1 MKRVKRVLALLAA
14 FALVLAMA
22 VPAFAASI
30 TITGGEN
37 GSEYAAYK
45 LLDVTISTS
54 GEGESAKT
62 NYAYTVNSKYT
73 SILKSVTGKTTDKD
87 IIAYVAELTNEG
99 TRQFADAVYAQIK
112 KGKITADTTTSNNKF
127 DNVDKGYYLIAETKV
142 GTADGSYSL
151 IMLSTLDG
159 ENINVATK
167 EDVPTVEKKVKD
179 TNDSTGETS
188 EWQDSADADI
198 GDELE
203 YKLTGTVS
211 AKIANY
217 KQYYY
222 EFVDTM
228 TNLIYVENSVNVKV
242 DGVDVTSQ
250 FTTAWDATKKV
261 LTVKIA
267 DLKKLTGVT
276 TNADTEVVV
285 TYKATLDKNANIGSA
300 GNPNT
305 VKLKYSNNPY
315 QDGNGTPTTSET
327 PEDKN
332 IVFTYEVV
340 ANKVDQNKKPLA
352 DAKFELFKKIKG
364 TEVTWKSLGEVA
376 AASADGKYTAAWKGI
391 DDGEYKLVETHAPDG
406 YNKMEDQYFT
416 VIATHET
423 ESSNPTL
430 TAVTGTAAGDS
441 TIQLTGAVGNGSLT
455 TEIVNQSGTVL
466 PSTGGMGTTVF
477 YVVGGGLMA
486 VAVVLLVTKKR
497 MENKR

>member
-14 FALVLAMA
+14 LALVLAMA

-73 SILKSVTGKTTDKD
+73 SILQSVTGKTTDKD
-87 IIAYVAELTNEG
+87 IIAYIADLNDEG

-112 KGKITADTTTSNNKF
+112 KGEITADKTTSNNKF
-127 DNVDKGYYLIAETKV
+127 DNAAKGYYLIAETKV

-250 FTTAWDATKKV
+250 FTTAWDPTKKV

-276 TNADTEVVV
+276 TDADTKVVV
-285 TYKATLDKNANIGSA
+285 TYRATLDENANIGSA

-315 QDGNGTPTTSET
+315 QEGNGTPTTSET

-364 TEVTWKSLGEVA
+364 TEVTWKS
-376 AASADGKYTAAWKGI
+376 
-391 DDGEYKLVETHAPDG
+391 
-406 YNKMEDQYFT
+406 
-416 VIATHET
+416 
-423 ESSNPTL
+423 
-430 TAVTGTAAGDS
+430 
-441 TIQLTGAVGNGSLT
+441 
-455 TEIVNQSGTVL
+455 
-466 PSTGGMGTTVF
+466 
-477 YVVGGGLMA
+477 
-486 VAVVLLVTKKR
+486 
-497 MENKR
+497 

>member
-1 MKRVKRVLALLAA
+1 
-14 FALVLAMA
+14 
-22 VPAFAASI
+22 
-30 TITGGEN
+30 
-37 GSEYAAYK
+37 
-45 LLDVTISTS
+45 
-54 GEGESAKT
+54 
-62 NYAYTVNSKYT
+62 
-73 SILKSVTGKTTDKD
+73 
-87 IIAYVAELTNEG
+87 
-99 TRQFADAVYAQIK
+99 
-112 KGKITADTTTSNNKF
+112 
-127 DNVDKGYYLIAETKV
+127 
-142 GTADGSYSL
+142 
-151 IMLSTLDG
+151 MLSTLDG

-228 TNLIYVENSVNVKV
+228 TNLIYVKNSVNVEV

-250 FTTAWDATKKV
+250 FTTVWDATKKV

-276 TNADTEVVV
+276 TNADTKVVV

-352 DAKFELFKKIKG
+352 GAKFELFKKIKD
-364 TEVTWKSLGEVA
+364 TEVTWKSLGEVEA
-376 AASADGKYTAAWKGI
+376 KNVDEKYTAAWKGI

-441 TIQLTGAVGNGSLT
+441 TIQLTGAAGNGSLT
-455 TEIVNQSGTVL
+455 TEIINQSGAVL

-477 YVVGGGLMA
+477 YVIGGGLMA

>member
-1 MKRVKRVLALLAA
+1 MLALLAA
-14 FALVLAMA
+14 FALVLTMA
-22 VPAFAASI
+22 VPAWAASI

-45 LLDVTISTS
+45 LLNVTISTS

-62 NYAYTVNSKYT
+62 NYAYTVNPKYT
-73 SILKSVTGKTTDKD
+73 TILQSVTAKITEKE
-87 IIAYVAELTNEG
+87 IIEYIAALNDEA
-99 TRQFADAVYAQIK
+99 TRQFADAVYAQIQN
-112 KGKITADTTTSNNKF
+112 GSITADKTTSNNKF
-127 DNVDKGYYLIAETKV
+127 EGVDKGYYLIAETKV
-142 GTADGSYSL
+142 GTTSGSYSL
-151 IMLSTLDG
+151 IMLNTLDG

-179 TNDSTGETS
+179 TNDSTGEAS

-228 TNLIYVENSVNVKV
+228 TNLTYVENSVKVEV
-242 DGVDVTSQ
+242 DGVDETSQ
-250 FTTAWDATKKV
+250 FTTNWDAIKKV
-261 LTVKIA
+261 LTVKSN

-276 TNADTEVVV
+276 VDADTKVVV
-285 TYKATLDKNANIGSA
+285 TYKATLDENANIGST

-315 QDGNGTPTTSET
+315 QDGNGTTSET

-340 ANKVDQNKKPLA
+340 ANKVDQDKKPLA
-352 DAKFELFKKIKG
+352 GAKFELFKKIKG
-364 TEVTWKSLGEVA
+364 VNGAEDTWKSLGEVA
-376 AASADGKYTAAWKGI
+376 AEQVDEKYTAAWKGI
-391 DDGEYKLVETHAPDG
+391 DDGEYKLVETLAPDG

-416 VIATHET
+416 VSATHDAVA
-423 ESSNPTL
+423 NDPKL
-430 TAVTGTAAGDS
+430 TGLNGTAAKDS
-441 TIQLTGAVGNGSLT
+441 TIQLTGVVENGSLT

-466 PSTGGMGTTVF
+466 PSTGGMGTTIF

>member
-22 VPAFAASI
+22 VPAWAASI

-62 NYAYTVNSKYT
+62 NYAYTVNSEYA
-73 SILKSVTGKTTDKD
+73 SILQSVTGKTTDKD
-87 IIAYVAELTNEG
+87 IIAYIAELDDKG

-112 KGKITADTTTSNNKF
+112 KGETTADKTTSNNKF

-142 GTADGSYSL
+142 GTTDGSYSL

-228 TNLIYVENSVNVKV
+228 TNLTYVENSVNVKV
-242 DGVDVTSQ
+242 DGVDVTSR

-261 LTVKIA
+261 LTVEIA

-276 TNADTEVVV
+276 TDADTEVVV
-285 TYKATLDKNANIGSA
+285 TYKATLDQNANIGSA

-315 QDGNGTPTTSET
+315 QDGNGMPTTSET

-352 DAKFELFKKIKG
+352 GAEFELFKKIKG
-364 TEVTWKSLGEVA
+364 TEDTWKSLGKVEA
-376 AASADGKYTAAWKGI
+376 TSAGEKYTAAWKGI

-423 ESSNPTL
+423 VSSNPTL
-430 TAVTGTAAGDS
+430 TRVTGTAAGDS

>member
-1 MKRVKRVLALLAA
+1 MKKVKRMLALLAA

-73 SILKSVTGKTTDKD
+73 GILQNVTGKTTDKD
-87 IIAYVAELTNEG
+87 IIAYVAVLDDEG
-99 TRQFADAVYAQIK
+99 TRKFADAVYAQIK
-112 KGKITADTTTSNNKF
+112 QGKITADKTTSNNKF
-127 DNVDKGYYLIAETKV
+127 DTVDKGYYLIAETKV
-142 GTADGSYSL
+142 GTTGGSYSL

-188 EWQDSADADI
+188 GWQDSADADI

-217 KQYYY
+217 KKYYY

-228 TNLIYVENSVNVKV
+228 TNLTYVENSVNVKV
-242 DGVDVTSQ
+242 DDVDVTSQ
-250 FTTAWDATKKV
+250 FTTVWDATKKV
-261 LTVKIA
+261 LTVKID

-276 TNADTEVVV
+276 TDADTEVVV
-285 TYKATLDKNANIGSA
+285 TYKAILDQNAKIGSA

-305 VKLKYSNNPY
+305 VKLRYSNNPY

-352 DAKFELFKKIKG
+352 GAKFELFKKIKG
-364 TEVTWKSLGEVA
+364 TEVTWKSLGEVDA
-376 AASADGKYTAAWKGI
+376 TNADGKYTAAWKGI

-455 TEIVNQSGTVL
+455 TEIVNQAGTVL

>member
-1 MKRVKRVLALLAA
+1 MKKVKRMLALLAA

-73 SILKSVTGKTTDKD
+73 GILQSVTGKTTDKD
-87 IIAYVAELTNEG
+87 IIAYVAELNDEG

-112 KGKITADTTTSNNKF
+112 KGKITADKTTSNNKF

-276 TNADTEVVV
+276 TNADTKVVV

-352 DAKFELFKKIKG
+352 GAKFELFKKIKG
-364 TEVTWKSLGEVA
+364 TEVTWKSLGEVEA
-376 AASADGKYTAAWKGI
+376 TSADEKYTAAWKGI

-430 TAVTGTAAGDS
+430 TAVTGTAAGDR
-441 TIQLTGAVGNGSLT
+441 TVQLTGAV
-455 TEIVNQSGTVL
+455 
-466 PSTGGMGTTVF
+466 
-477 YVVGGGLMA
+477 
-486 VAVVLLVTKKR
+486 
-497 MENKR
+497 